1 MRWGLSVALAASC
14 LAGCS
19 DDGVFE
25 HTAGP
30 LVYDDFPESA
40 RGADHLDDLGVARA
54 FVLSLGFANGQ
65 AYQYLDLGEISTT
78 PPVMYLLTR
87 AGQPVA
93 GQFPIVDAL
102 PGEAEYSTYWQVV
115 EVAVPAGYKANAI
128 KSAAGVKAS
137 GYKQTEKLEAVH
149 CPIVNPDAAWFAP
162 DLSGPYTVFWG
173 TGEEV
178 IPNPFFDPS
187 AAAGPEN
194 PATLDDTA
202 AGPGDILLQ
211 PVWYKRF
218 RGFCWSE
225 DITARVGLI
234 EADGGVSL
242 DTDAMG
248 RRIEGAAVDF
258 VPGGEVDIAAVG
270 FLPVFDQGPSDAGY
284 GAAVVQTLVAVD
296 ALDQPTAADDFADD
310 ADAVPLAVVDNTILF
325 PFTLERFQV
334 TIANTTPADIADAAH
349 HPFGAGFAVVSNAET
364 IWSAD
369 APITTAFGVFA
380 DEGDTGPLASSF
392 PAGAAPDVLG
402 TMNAQAIP
410 PVDAGASVSFTVFAL
425 PASVLS
431 TIQQV
436 LPEAD
441 GILTGLE
448 AVSFFDEDG
457 EPIATATADLNAL
470 VVSLVEV
477 DPGPPPISAPFVV
490 PHATLTKVG
499 TLTITHLV
507 PGGAP

>member
-1 MRWGLSVALAASC
+1 MVRFGLSVTLAASC
-14 LAGCS
+14 LAGCA

-30 LVYDDFPESA
+30 LVYDEFPESA

-54 FVLSLGFANGQ
+54 FVLSLGFANGA
-65 AYQYLDLGEISTT
+65 AYQYLDLGEIATT
-78 PPVMYLLTR
+78 PPEMFILTR

-93 GQFPIVDAL
+93 GQYPIIDAL
-102 PGEAEYSTYWQVV
+102 PGEAEYSTYWQVT

-128 KSAAGVKAS
+128 KSAAGVKDS
-137 GYKQTEKLEAVH
+137 GYKQTTKMEAVH

-173 TGEEV
+173 TGEE
-178 IPNPFFDPS
+178 IPNPYFDPS
-187 AAAGPEN
+187 VEVGPEN
-194 PATLDDTA
+194 PPTLKDSD

-225 DITARVGLI
+225 DIAKRMTLVD
-234 EADGGVSL
+234 ADGVVSL
-242 DTDAMG
+242 NTDALG

-258 VPGGEVDIAAVG
+258 VPGGELDIAAVG

-296 ALDQPTAADDFADD
+296 AFDQPTAAEDFAED
-310 ADAVPLAVVDNTILF
+310 ADAVPLTVVDNTILF
-325 PFTLERFQV
+325 PFTLERFEV
-334 TIANTTPADIADAAH
+334 TIASTTPADVADPAH
-349 HPFGAGFAVVSNAET
+349 RPFGNGFALVSNAET

-369 APITTAFGVFA
+369 APITTAFSVFA
-380 DEGDTGPLASSF
+380 DEGDVAALASSF
-392 PAGAAPDVLG
+392 PAGAGPDVLG
-402 TMNAQAIP
+402 TMNAHSIA
-410 PVDAGASVSFTVFAL
+410 PVEAGASVSFTVFAL

-436 LPEAD
+436 LPAAD

-448 AVSFFDEDG
+448 AVTFFDEDG
-457 EPIATATADLNAL
+457 EPLATATADLNAL